1 MCRTAVELIFGSF
14 SSIKARSFPRFWFY
28 SFHYMDYQRYAF
40 KLLTNSDLRRLSFKC
55 SMLINGSCVCA
66 YPSSTPETCTVSRSD
81 VLDYL
86 DIGGISYGSGRRSSL
101 GLLSSIVLRCIL
113 PSKRAP
119 NERVILVG
127 ASYIILYVWCDVGV
141 KLYAT
146 GARAI

>member
-1 MCRTAVELIFGSF
+1 MCRTAMELIFGSF

-40 KLLTNSDLRRLSFKC
+40 KLLTNSDLRGLLQ
-55 SMLINGSCVCA
+55 MLDAHQRVM
-66 YPSSTPETCTVSRSD
+66 CTVSGSD

-86 DIGGISYGSGRRSSL
+86 DIGDISYGSGRRSLL
-101 GLLSSIVLRCIL
+101 GLLSSIALRCIL

-119 NERVILVG
+119 NERDILVG
-127 ASYIILYVWCDVGV
+127 ASYIILYVWCDVGI

-146 GARAI
+146 DARAS